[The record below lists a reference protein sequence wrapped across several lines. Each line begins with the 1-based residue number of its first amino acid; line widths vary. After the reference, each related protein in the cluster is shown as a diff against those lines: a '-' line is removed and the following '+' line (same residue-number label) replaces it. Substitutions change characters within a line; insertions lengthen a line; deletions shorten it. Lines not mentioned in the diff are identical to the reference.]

1 MSYIDC
7 AHNVEKSQQFN
18 LKKRKS
24 CRGNFLFTTK
34 TNTQTHY
41 SWLHSC
47 NTFSIFSDL
56 SIKIKPEKERA
67 GLMVFLLSAI
77 ILPKLQLNLLS
88 HPPQSSPRKHWEE
101 ISTPQRADWESTPD
115 SPNHWPT
122 IHASSI
128 INQRCC
134 ALTQLQSGRA
144 WQSPGGSSP
153 SPTVEVS
160 VQIHLT

>member
-1 MSYIDC
+1 MWRS
-7 AHNVEKSQQFN
+7 HNNSI
-18 LKKRKS
+18 LKKENLAEETFYLLPKPIPRLTS
-24 CRGNFLFTTK
+24 ADFIHAIHFLF
-34 TNTQTHY
+34 
-41 SWLHSC
+41 
-47 NTFSIFSDL
+47 FSDL